1 MQGVDCLFLFYW
13 WGHNER
19 GVKSLL
25 CYFKS
30 HVWAVCK
37 LRAGLY
43 RVPGDLQGCH
53 RRSRFTQDT
62 LISGCSPGHVHPL
75 PPPPCKKIASRV
87 GQIVVDKGVLCTK
100 SVFFF
105 PSMVL
110 PKYFK
115 SFNSCLHHNSLEKPH
130 SQERLLC
137 SDFSTDIFLFP
148 SLKMGVLCTL
158 CF

>member
-30 HVWAVCK
+30 HVWAVCE

-100 SVFFF
+100 SGFFF
-105 PSMVL
+105 LRWFYQSISKASTAVSTTTHL
-110 PKYFK
+110 KSLTHRNDCSVRISLLTFFYF
-115 SFNSCLHHNSLEKPH
+115 HP
-130 SQERLLC
+130 
-137 SDFSTDIFLFP
+137 
-148 SLKMGVLCTL
+148 
-158 CF
+158 